1 MFENNIRVS
10 RFPGKSSL
18 FEKRNL
24 KNVVSASG
32 ARSILTVKL
41 QEDENIFLLTE
52 KRHEKIAISAES
64 ENLPRDGKLDG
75 LEAAHPC
82 QRDTSAI
89 SYTEHTPSIGLF
101 SNCYFYLTA
110 ISRSI

>member
-24 KNVVSASG
+24 KNVASASG

-41 QEDENIFLLTE
+41 QDENIFLLTE

-64 ENLPRDGKLDG
+64 ENLPRDGR
-75 LEAAHPC
+75 EA
-82 QRDTSAI
+82 
-89 SYTEHTPSIGLF
+89 
-101 SNCYFYLTA
+101 
-110 ISRSI
+110 